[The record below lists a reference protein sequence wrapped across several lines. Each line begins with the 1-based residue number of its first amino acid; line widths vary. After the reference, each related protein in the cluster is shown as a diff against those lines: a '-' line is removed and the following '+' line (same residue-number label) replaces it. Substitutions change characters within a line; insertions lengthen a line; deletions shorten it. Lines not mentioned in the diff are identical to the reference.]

1 MPRLPL
7 HDLNWQ
13 SHSGPLRSIGTLHVE
28 LIRASDSGGGGSS
41 LTASASSSSVRD
53 SASTVRDDGFQTQ
66 TIGGRPASSETV
78 ESTSNASSAPH
89 HGVGGVAGGGQRRHQ
104 IPGLRRT
111 PYLKVLLVRCD
122 DNDSYK
128 SAVRSEVREWIKTHT
143 PPPSG
148 SSKKSGGGGSGSG
161 GSGSSGAQ
169 EAHDAFEWLILH
181 VVIPNTAAATQPRSS
196 TAKFESATDTKGA
209 SSRWRTGSTPLMEK
223 FQSDFNSSGKGAVDR
238 VAQIRI
244 GINDVPY
251 DHLPRVVPA
260 VPTGYMETDAD
271 ARAAWDAL
279 IAKFK
284 DLILTSF
291 DRRVAQYEEDIKE
304 KDAQR
309 TLPGW
314 NFCTFFILKEGLA
327 RGFENVGLVEDALVG
342 YDELSVGL
350 DSVVQELATSGST
363 GRLGGALLS
372 HTGELKEAA
381 EKILEEALGEGALDE
396 EEAVDLQSKE
406 VPRDQ
411 FEDIPISATKKA
423 YRDMILANK
432 VSVFEFRC
440 YIFARQIALLLRLG
454 NAVSTREE
462 LLAKLREQQE
472 SVLHGIAPR
481 APPPQRQTE
490 EREDLT
496 RLAEI
501 CRRALQF
508 IPTVSQIMRQD
519 IISGLLSH
527 ADGPKSLTLS
537 QIEVVDNMVASF
549 AFSVAQQILA
559 QTSTKALP
567 IPPSNLPPPQGTE
580 EPKVSIPEPKTMMH
594 PARGS
599 SLTVRTVQQPPVSPG
614 VFPGP
619 GRDMSELDND
629 GRPFAKA
636 GLEELGARRADLY
649 LLSRSILDGLGKKRG
664 WSNGW
669 DSAPLVGDP
678 DDFGMEEISLDDDE
692 DESAEQKAAFRG
704 TSQPLDAGIGS
715 RLLATA
721 LDNDDDFYRLYEIL
735 TDKAMRH
742 FTVAG
747 HDHAVHS
754 IMSDLAVLK
763 YHMKDYPAASS
774 FFCMTTPFFGE
785 SGWSL
790 LELSMLVMYSHCLK
804 EMQSKQDYIRVALK
818 LMTKAASAEKEWLRQ
833 KHSSRVKGLG
843 NASKPDMSCIAE
855 AVGSMSDLVAS
866 LPTEAKV
873 PLDGF
878 FAHVEFQSLPQY
890 HEGQDSCE
898 VTVRLT
904 CLLPEGID
912 INTASLRLAS
922 TDGGPTKELWFE
934 MKEDVSL
941 ARGPGT
947 ITLQCKVHYSRFQR
961 ATLLYTNIY
970 PVRCAGYVRN
980 RSSTPLLRQS
990 RPSLRPF
997 RKPSASSRDRR
1008 I

>member
-1 MPRLPL
+1 MIPRLPL

-28 LIRASDSGGGGSS
+28 LIRAGDPGAS
-41 LTASASSSSVRD
+41 LTAPSVRLSD
-53 SASTVRDDGFQTQ
+53 SNVRDDGFQTQ
-66 TIGGRPASSETV
+66 SVGGRPASSETI

-89 HGVGGVAGGGQRRHQ
+89 GPPGQRRHQ

-128 SAVRSEVREWIKTHT
+128 TTVRSEVREWIKTHT
-143 PPPSG
+143 PPSG
-148 SSKKSGGGGSGSG
+148 NSKKSGSGGGGGSGSAG
-161 GSGSSGAQ
+161 SGAQ

-223 FQSDFNSSGKGAVDR
+223 FQSDFNGSGKGAVDR

-260 VPTGYMETDAD
+260 VPTGYMETDHD
-271 ARAAWDAL
+271 ARVAWDTL
-279 IAKFK
+279 ILKFK

-350 DSVVQELATSGST
+350 DSVVQELAMPGSA

-372 HTGELKEAA
+372 HTEELKHAA
-381 EKILEEALGEGALDE
+381 EKILDEALGQGAMDE

-406 VPRDQ
+406 VPQEQ
-411 FEDIPISATKKA
+411 FDDIPISATKKA

-462 LLAKLREQQE
+462 LLAKLKEQQE

-481 APPPQRQTE
+481 APPPKKQVE
-490 EREDLT
+490 ESENLG

-519 IISGLLSH
+519 IMSGLLSH
-527 ADGPKSLTLS
+527 ADGPKTLDPS
-537 QIEVVDNMVASF
+537 QVEVVDNMVASF

-567 IPPSNLPPPQGTE
+567 IPPSTLAPQNAD
-580 EPKVSIPEPKTMMH
+580 EPKSSIPEPKTMMH

-599 SLTVRTVQQPPVSPG
+599 SLAVRTVQQPPVSPG

-619 GRDMSELDND
+619 GRDMSELDDD

-649 LLSRSILDGLGKKRG
+649 LVSRSILDGLGKKRG
-664 WSNGW
+664 WTDGW
-669 DSAPLVGDP
+669 DAAPLVGDP
-678 DDFGMEEISLDDDE
+678 DDFGMEEISLDDDD
-692 DESAEQKAAFRG
+692 DEKKS
-704 TSQPLDAGIGS
+704 TSPGAGPVLAAGIGS
-715 RLLATA
+715 RLLLTA
-721 LDNDDDFYRLYEIL
+721 LDNDEDFYRLYEIL

-742 FTVAG
+742 FMVAG
-747 HDHAVHS
+747 HDHAVHAN
-754 IMSDLAVLK
+754 MSDLAVLK
-763 YHMKDYPAASS
+763 YHMKDYRAASS
-774 FFCMTTPFFGE
+774 LFCMTTPFFGE

-790 LELSMLVMYSHCLK
+790 LELSMLVMYSRCLK
-804 EMQSKQDYIRVALK
+804 ELQSKQDYIRVALK
-818 LMTKAASAEKEWLRQ
+818 LMTKASSVEKEWLRQ
-833 KHSSRVKGLG
+833 KSSSLAKGLG
-843 NASKPDMSCIAE
+843 KATRPDMSCIAE
-855 AVGSMSDLVAS
+855 AVGTMSDLVAS
-866 LPTEAKV
+866 LPSEAKV
-873 PLDGF
+873 PLESF
-878 FAHVEFQSLPQY
+878 FTNVEFQGLPQY
-890 HEGQDSCE
+890 HDGQDSCE
-898 VTVRLT
+898 VAVQLT
-904 CLLPEGID
+904 CLLPDGID
-912 INTASLRLAS
+912 IDAASLRVAS
-922 TDGGPTKELWFE
+922 TDGGPAKELWFT
-934 MKEDVSL
+934 MKKDVPLS
-941 ARGPGT
+941 RGAGT
-947 ITLQCKVHYSRFQR
+947 IKLECKVIPQQCYH
-961 ATLLYTNIY
+961 A
-970 PVRCAGYVRN
+970 
-980 RSSTPLLRQS
+980 RST
-990 RPSLRPF
+990 
-997 RKPSASSRDRR
+997 
-1008 I
+1008 IC